1 MTIALW
7 VVLIH
12 IIELAIIG
20 AVLLVRRNNALE
32 RAIVQQREFVDAIS
46 IIITNS
52 DEKLRELDIR
62 GVFEADDEVGTF
74 FKNLKEIQT
83 IISEFNSSRN

>member
-32 RAIVQQREFVDAIS
+32 KAIVQQREFIDAIS

-83 IISEFNSSRN
+83 IISEFNNSRN

>member
-32 RAIVQQREFVDAIS
+32 RAIVQQREFIDAIS